1 MEAIMAN
8 YSNILRPTNTHN
20 ARVTCWLQ
28 NGRKNPKFDVFVL
41 SPKGT
46 RRTFLSPT
54 LQVTETVTLEPGTL
68 YNLPGLFLDKALSNV
83 GTIWTPDSATLTV
96 PKTLIQPVFAGGADL
111 RN

>member
-1 MEAIMAN
+1 MAN

-28 NGRKNPKFDVFVL
+28 NGSKNPNFDVFVL
-41 SPKGT
+41 SAQNR

-54 LQVTETVTLEPGTL
+54 LEVTESVTLKPGTK
-68 YNLPGLFLDKALSNV
+68 YNLPGLFLDNALRD
-83 GTIWTPDSATLTV
+83 TAIWTPDSATIIV
-96 PKTLIQPVFAGGADL
+96 PKALIHPMFSGGADL